1 MLLLKL
7 SKAGDFLGG
16 SAIKTLPSNA
26 RGGSLISGQGAKI
39 PQASWPE
46 KKKKK
51 KERNRS
57 KLNSFKMVHIKKS
70 FKKIKQ
76 NCLTKMPTLSSFQL
90 VLLPAKLY
98 AKKKQHHHQPRTF
111 LAVLWLRPSAGSTSS
126 LSDWGKYCMPH
137 GAAGR
142 KRTKNTPSL
151 LILTK
156 KERASSILASQGTEA

>member
-1 MLLLKL
+1 M
-7 SKAGDFLGG
+7 
-16 SAIKTLPSNA
+16 T
-26 RGGSLISGQGAKI
+26 
-39 PQASWPE
+39 E

-98 AKKKQHHHQPRTF
+98 AKKKTTPP
-111 LAVLWLRPSAGSTSS
+111 PSQDFPGCSVVKTQCREHKFA
-126 LSDWGKYCMPH
+126 L
-137 GAAGR
+137 
-142 KRTKNTPSL
+142 
-151 LILTK
+151 
-156 KERASSILASQGTEA
+156 